1 MCDAMNLYKQK
12 CGKGFVFKHCWLLLK
27 NYPRFAAIF
36 MAKRKAGAHDIRA
49 PNVLPVD
56 RHDIVTPNGATLP
69 SDSAP
74 AITRPRGAKSSK
86 A

>member
-1 MCDAMNLYKQK
+1 
-12 CGKGFVFKHCWLLLK
+12 
-27 NYPRFAAIF
+27 
-36 MAKRKAGAHDIRA
+36 MAKRKACAHDIRA

-74 AITRPRGAKSSK
+74 TITRPRGAKSSK
-86 A
+86 V